1 MFLTVSLLNE
11 QKAIKT
17 SFVKLIEVY
26 SFTLSVRFSGG
37 LGGRGSKR
45 VTLSISITF
54 GKFATHTDISCGC
67 FASPG

>member
-11 QKAIKT
+11 QKAT
-17 SFVKLIEVY
+17 L
-26 SFTLSVRFSGG
+26 TLSVRFSGG

-54 GKFATHTDISCGC
+54 GKFATHTDILCGC